1 MLWALH
7 GRGLATYIGHD
18 TADIACC
25 GCGRPAGYTKFI
37 IQRIEIEEPQI
48 GGTSRLTT
56 GLGASSSGPVRER
69 HAIVSAWNPDE
80 SWDDDPAVHPPPPP
94 PPLPVYTHTWQP
106 PNSSFPPHPCT
117 PAAVRSVWLTLSLI
131 TQ

>member
-80 SWDDDPAVHPPPPP
+80 SWDDDPAVHPPPL
-94 PPLPVYTHTWQP
+94 PLLSPYTHTP
-106 PNSSFPPHPCT
+106 GNPRTPRSHPIRARLLQCG
-117 PAAVRSVWLTLSLI
+117 LYG
-131 TQ
+131 